1 MTYPERKLARQAYSH
16 RIAEHTRT
24 PKMQDRPDGAPSGSA
39 MAPILK
45 SNNSSGNSLGQETA
59 AIWRLTKLF
68 LAQAIPIIFCLK
80 QTFYNSLPFL
90 FVPQTKDADN
100 FAT

>member
-1 MTYPERKLARQAYSH
+1 
-16 RIAEHTRT
+16 
-24 PKMQDRPDGAPSGSA
+24 MQDRPDGAPSGSA

-68 LAQAIPIIFCLK
+68 PRSSDSDNFLPKTNILQLF
-80 QTFYNSLPFL
+80 TLPFC
-90 FVPQTKDADN
+90 VSS
-100 FAT
+100 